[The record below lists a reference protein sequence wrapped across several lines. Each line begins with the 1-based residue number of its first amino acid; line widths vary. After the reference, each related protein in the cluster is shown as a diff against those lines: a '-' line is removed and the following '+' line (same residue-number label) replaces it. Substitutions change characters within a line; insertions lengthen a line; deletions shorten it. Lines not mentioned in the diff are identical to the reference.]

1 MKDLKSELGGNLEN
15 VVLALM
21 EPHGT
26 FDARALRS
34 AMKVCACLFECLCVC
49 LSVCLFECLCVS
61 VCCVC
66 VCVCVHVC
74 LCVCVLRVVGSVCA
88 HYSSVLPY
96 REQALMKQFSL
107 KYCALVLMQ

>member
-49 LSVCLFECLCVS
+49 VCMS
-61 VCCVC
+61 VC
-66 VCVCVHVC
+66 VCVCVAC
-74 LCVCVLRVVGSVCA
+74 SG
-88 HYSSVLPY
+88 
-96 REQALMKQFSL
+96 
-107 KYCALVLMQ
+107 